1 MIDGDRLSDADRGG
15 GFIRDDGAALPPILL
30 DVSRLVSRIGSGHPT
45 GVDRVE
51 AAWLGHLASRPQHHL
66 LCRTRLGQLI
76 LPADAAKIILK
87 AVGMAPDGRSEAVP
101 TGPARRSM
109 LPRSWQKPRVE
120 AALFRAARACAGRQ
134 GKGLAAALER
144 AGVSKESVY
153 LNTGHANLTE
163 GLLSAIP
170 LPRAVLIHDA
180 IPLDHPQWARQGQDR
195 IFQTRLQAVFDHAGL
210 VLTVSRASADRL
222 QFWCSRL
229 KPLRAPPIVAAP
241 IGTGLAQP
249 DPGQPT
255 PPGSFFLTIGT
266 VEPRKNHALL
276 LDAWAKLADPPTLI
290 IAGRRGWR
298 NDGVFARLDAMAP
311 GKVIREFADLSDA
324 AIAAL
329 MTGTRAL
336 LFPSHAEGF
345 GLPLTEAAARGV
357 PILAQE
363 LPSTREILG
372 GYPRYLPDDPA
383 IWAGEIAA
391 MANAPLIRQDPAS
404 VPTWDGHFRM
414 VAEALN
420 ALPEGERAR

>member
-1 MIDGDRLSDADRGG
+1 MIDGGRAFDADCGG
-15 GFIRDDGAALPPILL
+15 GFTRKHGAALPPILL
-30 DVSRLVSRIGSGHPT
+30 DVSRLVSRIGQGHPT

-51 AAWLGHLASRPQHHL
+51 AAWLGHLTSRPQHHL

-76 LPADAAKIILK
+76 LPADAAGIILK
-87 AVGMAPDGRSEAVP
+87 AVGMAPDGRSEAVA
-101 TGPARRSM
+101 TGPVRNLT
-109 LPRSWQKPRVE
+109 LPRGWHRPRIE
-120 AALFRAARACAGRQ
+120 AALFRAARARADRQ
-134 GKGLAAALER
+134 GKGLAAALRR
-144 AGVSKESVY
+144 AGVCDESVY
-153 LNTGHANLTE
+153 LNTGHANLTA
-163 GLLSAIP
+163 GLLSGIP
-170 LPRAVLIHDA
+170 LRRAVLIHDA
-180 IPLDHPQWARQGQDR
+180 IPLDYPQWARQGQDR
-195 IFQTRLQAVFDHAGL
+195 IFQTRLQAAFDHAGL

-241 IGTGLAQP
+241 VGTSLAQP
-249 DPGQPT
+249 DPGRPL

-266 VEPRKNHALL
+266 IEPRKNHALL
-276 LDAWAKLADPPTLI
+276 LDAWAKLPDPPTLI

-298 NDGVFARLDAMAP
+298 NDEVFARLDAMDA
-311 GKVIREFADLSDA
+311 GAMIREFADLSDA

-329 MTGTRAL
+329 MAGARAL

-383 IWAGEIAA
+383 IWAAEIAA
-391 MANAPLIRQDPAS
+391 MAKAPLIRQTPAS
-404 VPTWDGHFRM
+404 VPTWGGHFRM
-414 VAEALN
+414 VAEALS
-420 ALPEGERAR
+420 ALPRDRRAQ